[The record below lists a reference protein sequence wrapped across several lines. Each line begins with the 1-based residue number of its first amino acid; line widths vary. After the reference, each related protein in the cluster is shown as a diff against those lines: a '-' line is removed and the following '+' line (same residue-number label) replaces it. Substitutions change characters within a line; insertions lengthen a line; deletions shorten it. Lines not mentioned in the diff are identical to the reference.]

1 MTQDKNRRWLV
12 LGGALMLTLGATA
25 WLATNENE
33 ELVEIELA
41 PAKARNVTTSSATSQ
56 VVATNNSLPRINVK
70 NYPSDIFYKIK
81 PVEQQ
86 ADEVT
91 EPEVPP
97 LSFVYT
103 GKVIQD
109 DQLRIFLSSGK
120 KNYIAKQGDILEDVY
135 RIDEIALPNIIFTY
149 LPMNVAQSLSIGG
162 SK

>member
-1 MTQDKNRRWLV
+1 
-12 LGGALMLTLGATA
+12 MLTLGATA
-25 WLATNENE
+25 WLASNETE
-33 ELVEIELA
+33 ELAEVELA
-41 PAKARNVTTSSATSQ
+41 PVKAKNMTLPSAASQ
-56 VVATNNSLPRINVK
+56 LVATNNSLPRINVK

-86 ADEVT
+86 VDAVS

-97 LSFVYT
+97 LPFIYT

-109 DQLRIFLSSGK
+109 DQLRVFLSSGK
-120 KNYIAKQGDILEDVY
+120 KNFIAKQGDILEDMY

-149 LPMNVAQSLSIGG
+149 LPMNVVQSLSIGG